1 MLLKSAASKKMK
13 RKTSLHKPPQDVTML
28 HWVESCGRSFGR
40 AQVRFGY
47 RTCCEAN
54 EEFKSLY
61 AAASQLFRE
70 WNSDE
75 EHWYKVDAYT
85 PSL

>member
-1 MLLKSAASKKMK
+1 MK

-85 PSL
+85 SSL

>member
-1 MLLKSAASKKMK
+1 LFPPLLSEEAATDPLQ
-13 RKTSLHKPPQDVTML
+13 RQQQFV
-28 HWVESCGRSFGR
+28 RSWQ
-40 AQVRFGY
+40 AVRFRY

-61 AAASQLFRE
+61 AAASQPFRE

-85 PSL
+85 SSL